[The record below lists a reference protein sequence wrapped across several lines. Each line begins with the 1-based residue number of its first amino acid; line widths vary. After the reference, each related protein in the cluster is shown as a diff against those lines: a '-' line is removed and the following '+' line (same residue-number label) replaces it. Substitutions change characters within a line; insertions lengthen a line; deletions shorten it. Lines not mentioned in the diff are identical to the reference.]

1 MHAPADRSSG
11 GGAGGDDS
19 SQLID
24 LRTLSRMAEA
34 TTAPAAASAHRLAI
48 PRFAASDLTRIPA
61 TPTPLL
67 PPPSFVD
74 IPLRRPAEDRGPLY
88 ALLAALTVAVVVL
101 GAFVVLR
108 PRPELVVQSKA
119 TPAIAPSVVA
129 AERERRDAPIAVL
142 PTEVEA
148 EDTSEDASV
157 DDETPSP
164 AGTMRR
170 DDRAARPTT
179 RHRAARRD
187 RDRAAT
193 VEKGAVP
200 GTRATKDADVTADC
214 VLGVSD
220 CGSAKGPKAPD
231 TTPPA
236 AKARETLPAKLT
248 MAQLRTGV
256 SAQKPAAKQCGRL
269 HGASAGEE
277 VRVRLSITGASG
289 AVVSAA
295 AQAEHART
303 ELGRCVAKA
312 LAHATFPRF
321 GDPAMGFLF
330 TVRM

>member
-11 GGAGGDDS
+11 GGAAGDDS

-34 TTAPAAASAHRLAI
+34 TTAHAAASAHRLAI

-74 IPLRRPAEDRGPLY
+74 LPLRRPAEDRGPLY

-108 PRPELVVQSKA
+108 PRPELVVETRA
-119 TPAIAPSVVA
+119 TPAIAPSVIA
-129 AERERRDAPIAVL
+129 ADRELRDATAVV
-142 PTEVEA
+142 PERKVDA
-148 EDTSEDASV
+148 EDAPA

-164 AGTMRR
+164 EGAVQR

-187 RDRAAT
+187 RGRAAS
-193 VEKGAVP
+193 VAEGAAP
-200 GTRATKDADVTADC
+200 ATRATKASELTADC
-214 VLGVSD
+214 VLGLSD
-220 CGSAKGPKAPD
+220 CGSSKAPKTPA

-236 AKARETLPAKLT
+236 AEAREGLPAKLT

-295 AQAEHART
+295 AQGEHART
-303 ELGRCVAKA
+303 ELGRCVATA
-312 LAHATFPRF
+312 LARADFPRF
-321 GDPAMGFLF
+321 GDPAMGFVF

>member
-11 GGAGGDDS
+11 GGARGDDS

-34 TTAPAAASAHRLAI
+34 TTAHAAASAHRLAI
-48 PRFAASDLTRIPA
+48 PRFAASDLTRMPA

-74 IPLRRPAEDRGPLY
+74 LPLRRPAEDRGPLY

-108 PRPELVVQSKA
+108 PRPELVVETRA
-119 TPAIAPSVVA
+119 TPAIAPSVIA
-129 AERERRDAPIAVL
+129 ADRELRDASVVVP

-148 EDTSEDASV
+148 EDTSEDAPSG
-157 DDETPSP
+157 DETPSP
-164 AGTMRR
+164 TDAIQR
-170 DDRAARPTT
+170 DDPATRPTT

-187 RDRAAT
+187 RERATIIDKRAA
-193 VEKGAVP
+193 P
-200 GTRATKDADVTADC
+200 STRATKDAELTADC
-214 VLGVSD
+214 VLGLAD
-220 CGSAKGPKAPD
+220 CGSPKKPKAPA
-231 TTPPA
+231 TSPPVGNTRDA
-236 AKARETLPAKLT
+236 LPAKLT

-256 SAQKPAAKQCGRL
+256 SAQKPAAKQCGRT

-295 AQAEHART
+295 AQGEHART
-303 ELGRCVAKA
+303 ELGRCVATA
-312 LAHATFPRF
+312 LARADFPRF